1 MKEDLP
7 TPAPWKLHP
16 WCLGICKMQMVYI
29 TDSLRS
35 LRNSNGKLHK
45 KDSGGSGTVIRCG
58 RMGQK
63 DIYYVVFL
71 RLG

>member
-1 MKEDLP
+1 
-7 TPAPWKLHP
+7 
-16 WCLGICKMQMVYI
+16 MQMVYI